1 MDSTGGRGGGVQ
13 NVSDWNAGGNA
24 AASVVFDV
32 AAVSNVAAVPDAAA
46 SILFEASTDAAA
58 VIVAVP
64 DAVTVLDTA
73 AASDAAAS
81 DAAAVPV
88 FAAGAASGKNK
99 SVGGDVLIPVGDGA
113 GGGVEVVV
121 DA

>member
-1 MDSTGGRGGGVQ
+1 LDSTGGRGGGVQ

-32 AAVSNVAAVPDAAA
+32 AAVSDVAAVPDAAA
-46 SILFEASTDAAA
+46 SILFEAVTDAAA

-81 DAAAVPV
+81 DAAASDAAAVTV

-99 SVGGDVLIPVGDGA
+99 SVGGDVLIPL
-113 GGGVEVVV
+113 GVEVVV

>member
-32 AAVSNVAAVPDAAA
+32 AAVSDVAAVPDAAA
-46 SILFEASTDAAA
+46 SILFEAVTDAAA

-64 DAVTVLDTA
+64 DAVTVLDT
-73 AASDAAAS
+73 AAAS

-113 GGGVEVVV
+113 RGGVEVVV

>member
-46 SILFEASTDAAA
+46 SILFEAVTDAA